1 MSNYKNILVTGGSG
15 FIGSNF
21 IDLLLNK
28 SIYFQD
34 DVKIINIDKLTYA
47 GSKKIIKIMK
57 TILGINL

>member
-1 MSNYKNILVTGGSG
+1 MRNYKNILVTGGSG